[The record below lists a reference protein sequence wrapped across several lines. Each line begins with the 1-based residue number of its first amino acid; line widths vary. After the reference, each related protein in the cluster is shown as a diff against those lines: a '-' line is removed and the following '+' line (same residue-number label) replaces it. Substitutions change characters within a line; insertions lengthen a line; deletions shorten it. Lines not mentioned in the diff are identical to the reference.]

1 MLHNAKNPIKLKTIS
16 LPDSWRSSGIAKS
29 YLLKSNLY
37 HIEDF
42 DDLDVSNQRSTSDLM
57 DKNPQ
62 LSTEIAMLQHL
73 RTERTS
79 DCVENLEYM
88 DTIWDL
94 DGLT

>member
-1 MLHNAKNPIKLKTIS
+1 MLHSAKNPIKLKTIS

-37 HIEDF
+37 LIEDF

-62 LSTEIAMLQHL
+62 LST
-73 RTERTS
+73 
-79 DCVENLEYM
+79 
-88 DTIWDL
+88 
-94 DGLT
+94 